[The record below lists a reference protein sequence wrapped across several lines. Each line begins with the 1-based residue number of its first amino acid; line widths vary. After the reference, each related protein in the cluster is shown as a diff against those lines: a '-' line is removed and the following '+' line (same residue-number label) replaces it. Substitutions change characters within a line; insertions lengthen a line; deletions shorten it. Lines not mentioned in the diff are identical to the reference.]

1 MKRCLPGRKFEFS
14 SSHLKKKKRRKAADA
29 MNKHPGC
36 VFLARAAPGAVAQQ
50 GLSGADLDP
59 EHFHASLV
67 RPRGQCRLCAH
78 RVCVRTRCVLRAPSS
93 CRQRAGGPG
102 MFAPSQD
109 APRDSAALASPLSAG
124 RRHRAPARGAD
135 PRAPQTSSAGIS
147 MKWGRRSAL
156 ELEICSRD

>member
-29 MNKHPGC
+29 MNKHRGC

-78 RVCVRTRCVLRAPSS
+78 RVCVRTRRVLRAPSS
-93 CRQRAGGPG
+93 CRQRAGRTWNVWDG
-102 MFAPSQD
+102 
-109 APRDSAALASPLSAG
+109 AARASPLSAG

-135 PRAPQTSSAGIS
+135 PRAPQTSSVGIS

-156 ELEICSRD
+156 ELEICSRG